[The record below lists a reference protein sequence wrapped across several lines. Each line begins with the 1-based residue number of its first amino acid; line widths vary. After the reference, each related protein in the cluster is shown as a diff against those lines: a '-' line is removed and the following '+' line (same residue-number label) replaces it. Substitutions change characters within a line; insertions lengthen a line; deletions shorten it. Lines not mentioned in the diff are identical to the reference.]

1 MKTGKRNKIAA
12 MEMSVGTIV
21 TIVLLMSTL
30 VLGLVLIRNITKSS
44 TENINSIDQ
53 KVKDQ
58 ISKMF
63 SEDDLSKVVI
73 YPSRNIAIKKGN
85 SESGFGLSI
94 RNVDNTAGVFSY
106 EITRDSSSCAIY
118 TKPNAEALIVLR
130 RTQSNIQLGGGDV
143 MSQPVLVV
151 FDIPETA
158 TPCLIG
164 YTLTVKKGTAAYEQ
178 VTFNL
183 EITGK

>member
-1 MKTGKRNKIAA
+1 MKMKNKTGA

-30 VLGLVLIRNITKSS
+30 VLGLVLIRNISKSS
-44 TENINSIDQ
+44 TENISAIDQ

-73 YPSRNIAIKKGN
+73 YPSRNIKIKKGD

-94 RNVDNTAGVFSY
+94 RNVDSTAGFFSY
-106 EITRDSSSCAIY
+106 EITNTDSSCGI
-118 TKPNAEALIVLR
+118 TKTNAEDLIVLR
-130 RTQSNIQLGGGDV
+130 RTQTNIQLGGGDV
-143 MSQPVLVV
+143 MSQPILVV
-151 FDIPETA
+151 FDIPDSA
-158 TPCLIG
+158 APCLIA
-164 YTLTVKKGTAAYEQ
+164 YTLDVKKGTTAYEQ
-178 VTFNL
+178 VVFNL